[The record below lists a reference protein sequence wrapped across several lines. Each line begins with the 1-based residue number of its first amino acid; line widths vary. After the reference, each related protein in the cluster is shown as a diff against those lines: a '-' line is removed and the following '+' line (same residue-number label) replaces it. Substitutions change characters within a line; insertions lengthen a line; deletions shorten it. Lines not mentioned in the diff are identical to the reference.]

1 MFEMFNGLLNIE
13 GQVRNTIIGTLE
25 DLSEELKEPD
35 FKNFSVT
42 IQPINES
49 FEFICLV
56 YHKKD
61 GKLTF
66 VREITLKEILS

>member
-25 DLSEELKEPD
+25 DLSEELNEPD

-42 IQPINES
+42 IQPINEK

-56 YHKKD
+56 YHKRD
-61 GKLTF
+61 GKLNF